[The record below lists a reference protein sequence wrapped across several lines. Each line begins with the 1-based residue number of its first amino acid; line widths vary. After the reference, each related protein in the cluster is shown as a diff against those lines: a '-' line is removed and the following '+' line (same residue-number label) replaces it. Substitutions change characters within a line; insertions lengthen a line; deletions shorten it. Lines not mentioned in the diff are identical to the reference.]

1 MAATERFTTLDGDG
15 ISLTIQEVSRRSG
28 LSEPTLRYYEKI
40 GLIERVGRDES
51 SGHRRYGAALVNRIE
66 ALACLRATGM
76 SVHDMRLYLK
86 HLDEAANGQNPDDA
100 RDAVAGRAASAAAE
114 MAALFERNVERLDA
128 EVERLLVRRDYLR
141 LKSEIW
147 AARRDGDEAAERRA
161 VEAVVEVMDVL
172 R

>member
-1 MAATERFTTLDGDG
+1 MAATERFTALDGD

-40 GLIERVGRDES
+40 GLIEHVGRDES

-86 HLDEAANGQNPDDA
+86 HLEDAAGGLDGAGGQ
-100 RDAVAGRAASAAAE
+100 DAVAGRGTTAAAD
-114 MAALFERNVERLDA
+114 MTALFERNVERIDA
-128 EVERLLVRRDYLR
+128 EIERLLVRRNYLR
-141 LKSEIW
+141 LKAEIW
-147 AARRDGDEAAERRA
+147 AARRDGDEAAEHRA